1 MSEMSATLPG
11 LKRLGLLADHSNMN
25 KFSNP
30 SDSKF
35 LKVSNEI
42 RLMYENKSVELK
54 KAKGK

>member
-1 MSEMSATLPG
+1 MSATLPG